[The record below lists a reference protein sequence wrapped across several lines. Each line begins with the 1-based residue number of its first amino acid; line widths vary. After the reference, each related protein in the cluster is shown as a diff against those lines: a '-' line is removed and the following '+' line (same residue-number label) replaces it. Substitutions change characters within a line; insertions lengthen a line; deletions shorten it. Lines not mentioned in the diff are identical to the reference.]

1 MDDLGVHLARHDFKA
16 LFVEALGWDHA
27 SAEHRLDADGLTFT
41 FRLIAHK
48 RGFQILV
55 CEADRYTL
63 FNRHRLREL
72 ERQVARLAHEHVI
85 IYTCSEPRK
94 QVWQWA
100 VHMPDGRK
108 LRHREHPFFTEMPP
122 QALLTRIRGLRFSL
136 DEEEQIT
143 LADALDR
150 ARNALDT
157 KSEHNLFVN
166 HPKYAEQGDKLAMA
180 MANGGVEA
188 FHRFVLFHRRLAR
201 WGVKRLV
208 RHFDIDEE
216 DAEQFGML
224 GLLAAAKH
232 FKHEKGFQFSTYAT
246 TAIHQRCQRHGPE
259 QAMLIRVPS
268 LAYWPLH
275 RYLRTAQKLDARSGT
290 WVGEQ
295 FVEWITRRTPLVG
308 LRIRQFRQAV
318 GIRSLSDPAE
328 PECLLA
334 RKLPSDERLPDAGM
348 MLLDTQSVVRQCVD
362 QLEERDAEILR
373 RRYGF
378 NSTPETL
385 ESIARSVDLTKERV
399 RQIILKAEA
408 ALRPL
413 LGPKLGVDAS
423 TKVDAP
429 ETGVTPAAN
438 PNELSL
444 DDAVT
449 GEVLAAIQRARDIGS
464 VELASILRMDRWKR
478 KAALRALVTSGQIEQ
493 VGTGRMARYRPK
505 QVSVEPPPA
514 QESPTVFV
522 LLSEHARMQGEL
534 FAHAN

>member
-1 MDDLGVHLARHDFKA
+1 
-16 LFVEALGWDHA
+16 
-27 SAEHRLDADGLTFT
+27 
-41 FRLIAHK
+41 
-48 RGFQILV
+48 
-55 CEADRYTL
+55 
-63 FNRHRLREL
+63 
-72 ERQVARLAHEHVI
+72 
-85 IYTCSEPRK
+85 
-94 QVWQWA
+94 
-100 VHMPDGRK
+100 MPDGRK

-122 QALLTRIRGLRFSL
+122 QALLTRIQGLRFSL
-136 DEEEQIT
+136 DEEERIT

-150 ARNALDT
+150 ARSALDT

-180 MANGGVEA
+180 MASGGIDD

-208 RHFDIDEE
+208 RQFDIDED

-224 GLLAAAKH
+224 GLLAAARH

-275 RYLRTAQKLDARSGT
+275 RYLRTAQRLDARSGT

-295 FVEWITRRTPLVG
+295 FVDWLTRRSPLVG
-308 LRIRQFRQAV
+308 LRIRQFRRAV
-318 GIRSLSDPAE
+318 GIRSLSDPGE

-334 RKLPSDERLPDAGM
+334 RKLPSDEGLPDAGM

-362 QLEERDAEILR
+362 QLEERDAEILK

-399 RQIILKAEA
+399 RQIILKAEST
-408 ALRPL
+408 LRPL
-413 LGPKLGVDAS
+413 LEQKLGLDATPEARS
-423 TKVDAP
+423 DEANMTGADNPDELKLGDAA
-429 ETGVTPAAN
+429 TV
-438 PNELSL
+438 
-444 DDAVT
+444 
-449 GEVLAAIQRARDIGS
+449 EVLAAIQRAKDIGAVCLKHPLECLPMLV
-464 VELASILRMDRWKR
+464 VELVLIRQRDLHEEVVAD
-478 KAALRALVTSGQIEQ
+478 Q
-493 VGTGRMARYRPK
+493 VGLLKRETRRVETLENLIGILSGDRDDDEREAVSHRGQQSPDSPLRCTTVQGRTPTAAQTDRTTHCEGLWRLRRSSRSFAPSEAERPP
-505 QVSVEPPPA
+505 ERPPRNPA
-514 QESPTVFV
+514 SGPA
-522 LLSEHARMQGEL
+522 S
-534 FAHAN
+534 